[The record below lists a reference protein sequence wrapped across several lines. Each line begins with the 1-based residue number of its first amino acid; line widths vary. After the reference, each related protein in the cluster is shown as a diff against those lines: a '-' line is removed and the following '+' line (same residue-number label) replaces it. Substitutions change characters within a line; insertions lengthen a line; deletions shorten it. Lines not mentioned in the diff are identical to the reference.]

1 MLKSLLAEKM
11 RKDQLSARDAAR
23 QIGISHTTVNRVL
36 DGDIPN
42 VENLV
47 AISNWLGITVA
58 TALGV
63 ETGTKDDVAA
73 RVALLIEAEP
83 RLKEL
88 FGSLVKDYRDGRLT
102 SEDIEDIFAY
112 ATYRIQRKGNTNEQR
127 TTKDVPPEIDRGGNT
142 RS

>member
-1 MLKSLLAEKM
+1 MLRSLLAEKM
-11 RKDQLSARDAAR
+11 RKGRLSARDAAR
-23 QIGISHTTVNRVL
+23 QIGVSHTTVNRVL

-47 AISNWLGITVA
+47 SISNWLGVSVA

-63 ETGTKDDVAA
+63 ETGTQDDVAA

-83 RLKEL
+83 RLKQL
-88 FGSLVKDYRDGRLT
+88 FGAFVKDYRDGRLS

-112 ATYRIQRKGNTNEQR
+112 ATYRMQRKGNTNEPRR
-127 TTKDVPPEIDRGGNT
+127 TEDVLPEGDRGDN
-142 RS
+142 S

>member
-1 MLKSLLAEKM
+1 MLRSLLAEKM
-11 RKDQLSARDAAR
+11 RKEQFSARDAAR

-47 AISNWLGITVA
+47 AISNWLGVSVA

-83 RLKEL
+83 RLKQL
-88 FGSLVKDYRDGRLT
+88 FGSLVKGYQDGRLT

-112 ATYRIQRKGNTNEQR
+112 AAYRIQRKGNSDEQR
-127 TTKDVPPEIDRGGNT
+127 TENALPSVTVVQSEAE
-142 RS
+142 S

>member
-1 MLKSLLAEKM
+1 MLRSLLAEKM
-11 RKDQLSARDAAR
+11 RKEQISARDAAR
-23 QIGISHTTVNRVL
+23 QIGVSHTTVNRVL

-47 AISNWLGITVA
+47 SISNWLGVTVA

-83 RLKEL
+83 RLKQL
-88 FGSLVKDYRDGRLT
+88 FGSLVKDYREGRLT

-112 ATYRIQRKGNTNEQR
+112 AAYRIQRKGNTNEQR
-127 TTKDVPPEIDRGGNT
+127 TTEDVLSEGDRGGNG
-142 RS
+142 